1 MARFGGNEF
10 TGFSVPLVFEG
21 RYFVM
26 EPGNPPSISVFL
38 ERNSQPA
45 FEVLKNQPVENDV
58 TDVSMTPPGIVT
70 VSEKSSGR
78 FLYKV
83 RPDSE
88 TSIAF
93 GTLQGQEVTV
103 RITDQ
108 MIQAGSVRLENNRFV
123 GGMAGVVVR
132 LYGGVGIGAQIPQIV
147 RQWLTSE

>member
-70 VSEKSSGR
+70 VSEKKGQNALLLHFMKRSKRRHRSAPLLNHFVNFLSGR
-78 FLYKV
+78 TVLY
-83 RPDSE
+83 R
-88 TSIAF
+88 
-93 GTLQGQEVTV
+93 
-103 RITDQ
+103 
-108 MIQAGSVRLENNRFV
+108 
-123 GGMAGVVVR
+123 
-132 LYGGVGIGAQIPQIV
+132 AQS
-147 RQWLTSE
+147 R